1 MALWDSVTGF
11 FSDLGDFFSGKAFF
25 ENAGYVWN
33 DLMKLGSSV
42 LTKDPSGKT
51 YEETWEQ
58 VTNIY
63 TAINSIGITLLVLF
77 FVYAFCRDAVDLH
90 TDMTMDKTIKL
101 FIRLI
106 IVTNVM
112 GLALTWMPKFFG
124 WAQTLTKVVLGKTK
138 FGFYF
143 DGAKIYQDITA
154 SSPGWG
160 AMVGFLTSIL
170 FFLFTCVCGFMVV
183 FTILNRI
190 IKIYMIAPFAGIA
203 LSTLAGG
210 GQIAQVGYSYIKT
223 FFGYVLSALLIAVVI
238 VISTTFI
245 DTLSL
250 KTDSA
255 IITLLTYCLKMGAI
269 ASSVKASDSVMQ
281 KAFGL

>member
-1 MALWDSVTGF
+1 MGLWDSVTGF
-11 FSDLGDFFSGKAFF
+11 FSDLGDFFSGKSFF
-25 ENAGYVWN
+25 EMSGYVWN
-33 DLMKLGSSV
+33 DLMKLGSQV
-42 LTKDPSGKT
+42 LIKNPSSGTYKD
-51 YEETWEQ
+51 TWTQ
-58 VTNIY
+58 VSNIY
-63 TAINSIGITLLVLF
+63 TAINAIAVTLMVLF
-77 FVYAFCRDAVDLH
+77 FLYSFCRDAVDLH

-112 GLALTWMPKFFG
+112 GLALTWMPKFMG
-124 WAQTLTKVVLGKTK
+124 WAKILTETILGEAK

-143 DGAKIYQDITA
+143 DGVKVYEAIAD
-154 SSPGWG
+154 SSGWG
-160 AMVGFLTSIL
+160 ALVGFLTSFL
-170 FFLFTCVCGFMVV
+170 FFLFTCVCGFMIV

-223 FFGYVLSALLIAVVI
+223 FFGYVMSALLIAVVV

-245 DTLSL
+245 ETISL
-250 KTDSA
+250 KSDSA
-255 IITLLTYCLKMGAI
+255 IITLLVYCLKMGAI
-269 ASSVKASDSVMQ
+269 SSSVKASDSVMQ

>member
-1 MALWDSVTGF
+1 MS
-11 FSDLGDFFSGKAFF
+11 
-25 ENAGYVWN
+25 GYVWN
-33 DLMKLGSSV
+33 DLMKLGSQV
-42 LTKDPSGKT
+42 LIKNPSSGTYKD
-51 YEETWEQ
+51 TWTQ
-58 VTNIY
+58 VSNIY
-63 TAINSIGITLLVLF
+63 TAINAIAVTLMVLF
-77 FVYAFCRDAVDLH
+77 FLYSFCRDAVDLH

-112 GLALTWMPKFFG
+112 GLALTWMPKFMG
-124 WAQTLTKVVLGKTK
+124 WAKILTETILGEAK

-143 DGAKIYQDITA
+143 DGVKVYEAIAD
-154 SSPGWG
+154 SSGWG
-160 AMVGFLTSIL
+160 ALVGFLTSFL
-170 FFLFTCVCGFMVV
+170 FFLFTCVCGFMIV

-223 FFGYVLSALLIAVVI
+223 FFGYVMSALLIAVVV

-245 DTLSL
+245 ETISL
-250 KTDSA
+250 KSDSA
-255 IITLLTYCLKMGAI
+255 IITLLVYCLKMGAI
-269 ASSVKASDSVMQ
+269 SSSVKASDSVMQ